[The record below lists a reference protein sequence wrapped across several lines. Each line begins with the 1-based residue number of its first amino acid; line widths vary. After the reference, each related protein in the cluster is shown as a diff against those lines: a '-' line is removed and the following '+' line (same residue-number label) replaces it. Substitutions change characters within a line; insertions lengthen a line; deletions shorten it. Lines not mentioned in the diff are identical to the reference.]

1 MQQPFDDRD
10 DMETKQLG
18 DGRFASVAALEVLRI
33 PSELVVREQYPE
45 GDLVDEVRREFTLIL
60 DELAS
65 LTTTLAASG
74 SLAVELL
81 LVATPAAGQA
91 RSGQIRTFLNI
102 RALTPA
108 QRVSEQAVED
118 GLALCR
124 SALIGVGFDV
134 TIADISD
141 IAALRSESAPEV
153 VTALVRRARTVQFHN
168 TAVPS
173 ALVYDR
179 FPEDAINLNR
189 LYDALVDAPHS
200 HVSIQLIPHTLAPD
214 EADLISTVALG
225 LGAIERGIQ
234 DPSMAGIA
242 FTTAKRPAETYAYYA
257 DRIASPLYRASILVG
272 GTASA
277 ERQISSRISGALVGS
292 AEGGSFDIVR
302 LPLHESRLGSGK
314 DETALPW
321 RVAKA
326 VDDDAPGRVW
336 PMDAAVSA
344 RRLPL
349 LVTTGEAS
357 QLFRI
362 PFGTDRIGAGFRVHH
377 TVRRSRTYLTGVVD
391 HDINVGTI
399 GSPDAGVPIGF
410 TLNDLTKHMFV
421 AGTPG
426 SGKTTF
432 NVGLLDTLWRKH
444 QIPFLIIEPAKNEYR
459 ALISSIPELQVFT
472 PGKSWLSPLVMNPF
486 RPAEGV
492 RCENHKTVL
501 KTAFSAALTM
511 TSPLDRLFESALED
525 LYSDFGWLDSDSLAQ
540 GHAVPNVRDFVAAF
554 QAAIQRVGYTG
565 EAANIGRAGLVRLA
579 GMVRVFDTYQSIP
592 VEDLCTK
599 PTLIELSAIENSAEK
614 TLWIAL
620 ILLLQLS
627 YHNANTVGT
636 GDLRQVLLL
645 EEAHVLFE
653 ASDSGQE
660 GSASP
665 AAIAQGI
672 LKRMLAEIRSYGV
685 GIVVADQSP
694 RKVGSDVVA
703 LTNIKLVFRIVEAED
718 REIIGNSTN
727 MGAEQVR
734 RLSGLRPGE
743 AFLFHDRLEEAEEIV
758 TPDYRAAAGI
768 DITVDDEFLKSK
780 LTYYATRPELLQPFP
795 ECALLDSWDP
805 NRAEVARQF
814 AVRIFWKHVTA
825 AAQDLEAVKGT
836 YRRLRGLAALIDTRY
851 PSIDDELLDMIR
863 VYFLRLV
870 RFETELRL
878 PAGFEAAVLSAQ
890 STGKRADP

>member
-1 MQQPFDDRD
+1 MK
-10 DMETKQLG
+10 TVQLG
-18 DGRFASVAALEVLRI
+18 GGRFATIAGLEILRI
-33 PSELVVREQYPE
+33 PSELVVRQRFPE
-45 GDLVDEVRREFTLIL
+45 GDLVEKVRREFTLLL

-65 LTTTLAASG
+65 LNSTLEDSATL
-74 SLAVELL
+74 SLELL
-81 LVATPAAGQA
+81 LIASPATGQLH
-91 RSGQIRTFLNI
+91 RGEIRTLLNV
-102 RALTPA
+102 RALAST
-108 QRVSEQAVED
+108 QDVCEEAVGD
-118 GLALCR
+118 AIGLCQ
-124 SALIGVGFDV
+124 SALTGAGYDV
-134 TIADISD
+134 TSVEAESV
-141 IAALRSESAPEV
+141 AQLRDNATPEV

-179 FPEDAINLNR
+179 FPLGVIDLNR
-189 LYDALVDAPHS
+189 LYDALVDAPNS
-200 HVSIQLIPHTLAPD
+200 HVSIQLTPQALTAP

-225 LGAIERGIQ
+225 LGAIERGIN
-234 DPSMAGIA
+234 DPTMAGVA

-257 DRIASPLYRASILVG
+257 DRTAAPVYRVSVLVG
-272 GTASA
+272 GTRSA
-277 ERQISSRISGALVGS
+277 ERQISSRIIGALVGS
-292 AEGGSFDIVR
+292 AEAGSFDVVR
-302 LPLHESRLGSGK
+302 LPLEMGSLGVGK

-321 RVAKA
+321 RVSKA
-326 VDDDAPGRVW
+326 VDDAAPGRVW
-336 PMDAAVSA
+336 PRDVVESA

-349 LVTTGEAS
+349 LVTTEEAS

-362 PFGTDRIGAGFRVHH
+362 PFGTDSVGAGFRVHH
-377 TVRRSRTYLTGVVD
+377 TVRRSRTYLAGVVD
-391 HDINVGTI
+391 NDINVGTI

-410 TLNDLTKHMFV
+410 TLGDLTKHMFI

-432 NVGLLDTLWRKH
+432 NVGLLDRLWRQH
-444 QIPFLIIEPAKNEYR
+444 QIPFLVIEPAKNEYR

-501 KTAFSAALTM
+501 RTAFSAALTM
-511 TSPLDRLFESALED
+511 TSPLDRLFETALDD
-525 LYSDFGWLDSDSLAQ
+525 LYSEFGWLDSDSLAQ
-540 GHAVPNVRDFVAAF
+540 GHQVPNVRDFVSSF
-554 QAAIQRVGYTG
+554 RAAIEQVGYTG

-592 VEDLCTK
+592 IEDLCTR

-614 TLWIAL
+614 ALWIAL

-636 GDLRQVLLL
+636 GHLRQVLLL

-653 ASDSGQE
+653 AQDSGQE

-665 AAIAQGI
+665 AAIAQGV

-694 RKVGSDVVA
+694 RKVGSEVVA
-703 LTNIKLVFRIVEAED
+703 LTNIKLAFRVVEAED
-718 REIIGNSTN
+718 REILGNSTN

-743 AFLFHDRLEEAEEIV
+743 AFLFHDRLEEAEEVI
-758 TPDYRAAAGI
+758 TPDYRAQTGI
-768 DITVDDEFLKSK
+768 DITVDDDFLKSR
-780 LTYYATRPELLQPFP
+780 LTYYASRPELLQPFP
-795 ECALLDSWDP
+795 ECALLENWDP
-805 NRAEVARQF
+805 NLAEVARQF
-814 AVRIFWKHVTA
+814 AVRIFWKYVTA
-825 AAQDLEAVKGT
+825 RATDLDVVKT
-836 YRRLRGLAALIDTRY
+836 TFRQLRGLAANIDARY
-851 PSIDDELLDMIR
+851 PVINDELLGMIR

-870 RFETELRL
+870 RFETRLRL
-878 PAGFEAAVLSAQ
+878 PTGFEATVLQRSEQ
-890 STGKRADP
+890 GRGLTHENI